1 MFDSIFAH
9 EPFVVFNVCFQWS
22 KIKKTTDSLKNKII
36 LYKSKKPES
45 INKKILTNDQKRFIY
60 SQFRLLH

>member
-1 MFDSIFAH
+1 MLEI
-9 EPFVVFNVCFQWS
+9 VR
-22 KIKKTTDSLKNKII
+22 IKNDQFFKRGKKSNAII

-60 SQFRLLH
+60 SQFRWVR